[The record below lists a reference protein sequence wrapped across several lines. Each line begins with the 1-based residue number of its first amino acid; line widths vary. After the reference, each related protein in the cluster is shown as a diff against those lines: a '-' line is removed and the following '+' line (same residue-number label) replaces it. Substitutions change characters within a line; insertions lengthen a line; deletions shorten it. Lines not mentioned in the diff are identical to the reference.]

1 MTITR
6 TVTPLQRAVL
16 DALGGEA
23 RTAATLAFDMGL
35 TRGAVWSRLLSLWR
49 KGLVDR
55 EFRGGD
61 IMVWWVT

>member
-1 MTITR
+1 MTVTR
-6 TVTPLQRAVL
+6 NVTPLQRAVL

-35 TRGAVWSRLLSLWR
+35 TRAAVWSRLDCLWR
-49 KGLVDR
+49 KSMVDR
-55 EFRGGD
+55 EWRGGD